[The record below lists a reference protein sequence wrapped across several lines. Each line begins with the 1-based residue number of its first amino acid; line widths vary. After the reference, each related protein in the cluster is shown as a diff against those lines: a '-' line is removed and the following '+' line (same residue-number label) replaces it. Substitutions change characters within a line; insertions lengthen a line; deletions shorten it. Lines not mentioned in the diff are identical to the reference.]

1 MKRKLFALLTAAA
14 LLAVCA
20 SCPTQPP
27 TGSTSSGGTSQ
38 SSSSGSSSGEKDK
51 MVGGVWRT
59 VWGVLIIGFIKN
71 IINLQGNVNSYW
83 QNIIMGIILLVVI
96 ILQNRTKLFHI
107 RRKPE

>member
-1 MKRKLFALLTAAA
+1 
-14 LLAVCA
+14 
-20 SCPTQPP
+20 
-27 TGSTSSGGTSQ
+27 
-38 SSSSGSSSGEKDK
+38 